1 MDKQGPGVAKLG
13 LMVAFVLGCFV
24 VLLFL
29 WVSFGGNIPLK
40 PKQYELRVSFQDA
53 ATLAENADVRIAGV
67 NVGKV
72 RKKELDKGASA
83 TRVVLSIDPRFA
95 PLPSDTRAILRQKS
109 LLGETYVELTPGSAS
124 AKKLKD
130 GAVLSRTHVE
140 PTTELDEILQ
150 IFDKPTK
157 RAFRAWIKDQ
167 AMITAGSSPQ
177 NLNDALGNLSSFA
190 TDGADILGVLVNQKQ
205 ALRLLVKNTGVV
217 FGALNERQ
225 GELRSLIQNSDR
237 TFSATAQEKTAL
249 AETFAIFP
257 TFLDESKAT
266 MARLETFSRNT
277 QPLIEDLQPVADD
290 LAPTIRDVSNLSPDL
305 EALFRNLPPVIRA
318 STRDLPQAQRFLR
331 GAIPVFAG
339 LHQFLPELNP
349 ILSFANFDQQ
359 VLAGFV
365 TNGSLATNYDLK
377 SGTDAASNDGINDY
391 ALAQFGVINNT
402 SLQLNSTR

>member
-1 MDKQGPGVAKLG
+1 
-13 LMVAFVLGCFV
+13 
-24 VLLFL
+24 
-29 WVSFGGNIPLK
+29 
-40 PKQYELRVSFQDA
+40 
-53 ATLAENADVRIAGV
+53 
-67 NVGKV
+67 
-72 RKKELDKGASA
+72 
-83 TRVVLSIDPRFA
+83 
-95 PLPSDTRAILRQKS
+95 
-109 LLGETYVELTPGSAS
+109 VEQ
-124 AKKLKD
+124 
-130 GAVLSRTHVE
+130 
-140 PTTELDEILQ
+140 TTELDEILQ

-157 RAFRAWIKDQ
+157 RAFRAWLKDQ
-167 AMITAGSSPQ
+167 AMITGGGGAQ

-190 TDGADILGVLVNQKQ
+190 SDGADILGVLDNQKQ

-277 QPLIEDLQPVADD
+277 QPLIEALQPVADD
-290 LAPTIRDVSNLSPDL
+290 LTPTIRDVSNLSPDL

-402 SLQLNSTR
+402 SLQLNSTRPSYDRGNAYIAPNNYKRAVPLGIPESFDCKVTGGTKRTVEDMNPPCYVQPPSLYDNHLFTNLGRGDDQFVPAPQSTEGRRPPTP